1 MAWSKP
7 VPADCFIPNA
17 ANIFLKKDKINYPKT
32 GVHPGVDYPWSRL
45 SVVTNVFACTD
56 GVIVHRGFNGVDLG
70 IYLGNFVCLYV
81 GAVNKTFTYCHL
93 RDSPIKKGQV
103 KSGEVLGVMGATG
116 KALGVHLHLEGF
128 NGMMDAD
135 AKRKP
140 LNNEDD
146 VKKMFFDAHKYISI
160 KLQMDAMQRPNIP
173 VTGLAKKPTTRLA

>member
-1 MAWSKP
+1 
-7 VPADCFIPNA
+7 
-17 ANIFLKKDKINYPKT
+17 
-32 GVHPGVDYPWSRL
+32 
-45 SVVTNVFACTD
+45 
-56 GVIVHRGFNGVDLG
+56 
-70 IYLGNFVCLYV
+70 
-81 GAVNKTFTYCHL
+81 
-93 RDSPIKKGQV
+93 
-103 KSGEVLGVMGATG
+103 MGATG